1 MKKSFGLLLGCIV
14 VLAAFLRLYSINTVP
29 VSLYWDE
36 AAITYNAYSI
46 AMTGKDEFGSSLPLL
61 FQSFNDYKM
70 PGNIYLTAFMVNVFG
85 LNEFSARAASAFL
98 GIATVLVTF
107 FLVKT
112 LLSQS
117 RMAEK
122 IALLTSFML
131 AISPWHVQ
139 FSRTGFEANSGVFF
153 IVLGSWLF
161 LRSISFKHSL
171 SFIVASI
178 SFALSFYFYRSIF
191 LFVPFLMVI
200 LFSLYGKKVVSV
212 FPKKILIVSGILF
225 IIIFV
230 PILRA
235 AASPE
240 GLTRAKQV
248 AILTNS
254 SEKVYEAA
262 KKQLENPGIIGKF
275 LYNRRVVYV
284 QEFMADY
291 ISHFN
296 PSYLFLHGDDNGRH
310 GPRGMG
316 LLYLWEVPFI
326 IVGLYVLTTLDK
338 KISLLIIGWIL
349 IGPIAAATSLPSP
362 HALRSLN
369 ILPMPMLL
377 TALGANFVFG
387 FFKKRWKILAGSI
400 LTCICMY
407 STAMYLHLYYY
418 KTAQSTSAQWAD
430 GYKQL
435 TEYIFAHEEG
445 YEKVVITGYNWQPY
459 IYFLLYKHYDPVL
472 FQRYGSKQSFDKYV
486 FGGTSWDMNG
496 KELHD
501 TDLRKFAGSERV
513 LVALSPE
520 EFEAQKENIH
530 TLTEIKNHNNEI
542 VYIVGEL

>member
-178 SFALSFYFYRSIF
+178 SFALSFSFYRRIF

-212 FPKKILIVSGILF
+212 FP
-225 IIIFV
+225 
-230 PILRA
+230 
-235 AASPE
+235 
-240 GLTRAKQV
+240 
-248 AILTNS
+248 
-254 SEKVYEAA
+254 
-262 KKQLENPGIIGKF
+262 
-275 LYNRRVVYV
+275 
-284 QEFMADY
+284 
-291 ISHFN
+291 
-296 PSYLFLHGDDNGRH
+296 
-310 GPRGMG
+310 
-316 LLYLWEVPFI
+316 
-326 IVGLYVLTTLDK
+326 
-338 KISLLIIGWIL
+338 
-349 IGPIAAATSLPSP
+349 
-362 HALRSLN
+362 
-369 ILPMPMLL
+369 
-377 TALGANFVFG
+377 
-387 FFKKRWKILAGSI
+387 
-400 LTCICMY
+400 
-407 STAMYLHLYYY
+407 
-418 KTAQSTSAQWAD
+418 
-430 GYKQL
+430 
-435 TEYIFAHEEG
+435 
-445 YEKVVITGYNWQPY
+445 
-459 IYFLLYKHYDPVL
+459 
-472 FQRYGSKQSFDKYV
+472 
-486 FGGTSWDMNG
+486 
-496 KELHD
+496 
-501 TDLRKFAGSERV
+501 
-513 LVALSPE
+513 
-520 EFEAQKENIH
+520 
-530 TLTEIKNHNNEI
+530 
-542 VYIVGEL
+542 